1 MRRSQKIKA
10 GLFFTGLF
18 LALFSASAQ
27 NSFKYAAAIPKTDS
41 AGFYKISLQPAFV
54 AKSNGDLSDVRLINQ
69 KGYFVPYITADNLPL
84 HANEKFVVFP
94 RVAEALKTDTGTSYV
109 IENSENLPVNM
120 LWVKLRNTAVKRTVN
135 LSGSD
140 DLQRWFA
147 IEEDVPLQQAGLNS
161 GGAYLQS
168 LSFPA
173 SNYRYL
179 KLLVNDKNKTPLKF
193 LEAGIYTEQS
203 VSKSYYQVPDVRVS
217 QRDSNKVT
225 YIDISLKDNYLV
237 NKIDFNITAPK
248 YYKRDVAVYQVD
260 KQNRTLVSNAELL
273 SGKINR
279 LLFAAKGNE
288 LELQIDNGDNLPLS
302 IKNVAVFQAD
312 QFIVTYLD
320 AGQSYQL
327 LTGDKKAT
335 APDYD
340 LKFFID
346 SIHQQIP
353 EISHAPVIKNM
364 AYQIRNTV
372 IKKDN
377 GLIIWIWI
385 SIIVALLLLSLLTWK
400 MVTEVNNKTGKA

>member
-1 MRRSQKIKA
+1 MRPSKKIKA

-27 NSFKYAAAIPKTDS
+27 NTFKYAAAIPKTDS

-54 AKSNGDLSDVRLINQ
+54 AKSNAALSDIRIVDQ
-69 KGYFVPYITADNLPL
+69 KGYFVPYITTDNPPQP
-84 HANEKFVVFP
+84 ANEKFVVFP
-94 RVAEALKTDTGTSYV
+94 RVVATLKTDTGTSYI
-109 IENSENLPVNM
+109 IENRQSLPVNM

-161 GGAYLQS
+161 RGAYLQS

-203 VSKSYYQVPDVRVS
+203 VSKSYFEVPDVRVS
-217 QRDSNKVT
+217 QKDSNKVT
-225 YIDISLKDNYLV
+225 YIDIRLNDNYLV
-237 NKIDFNITAPK
+237 NKVDINIAAPK
-248 YYKRDVAVYQVD
+248 YYKRDAAVYQVD
-260 KQNRTLVSNAELL
+260 KQTRTLVSKAELS
-273 SGKINR
+273 SGKSNS

-302 IKNVAVFQAD
+302 INNIKVFQAD
-312 QFIVTYLD
+312 QFIVSYLE

-327 LTGDKKAT
+327 LTGDKKAA

-346 SIHQQIP
+346 SIHQRIP
-353 EISHAPVIKNM
+353 EISHTAVIKNIT
-364 AYQIRNTV
+364 YQIHNK
-372 IKKDN
+372 IGKKDN
-377 GLIIWIWI
+377 GMIIWI
-385 SIIVALLLLSLLTWK
+385 SIIAALLLLSLLTWK
-400 MVTEVNNKTGKA
+400 MVTEVNNKTGKG

>member
-18 LALFSASAQ
+18 CVLFSASAQ
-27 NSFKYAAAIPKTDS
+27 NSFKYAAAVPKIDS
-41 AGFYKISLQPAFV
+41 AGFYKISLQPDLI
-54 AKSNGDLSDVRLINQ
+54 AKSNADLSDIRLINQ
-69 KGYFVPYITADNLPL
+69 KGYFVPYITADNLPQPT
-84 HANEKFVVFP
+84 NEKFVVFP
-94 RVAEALKTDTGTSYV
+94 HVPAASKTDTGTSYI
-109 IENSENLPVNM
+109 IENRENLPINM

-147 IEEDVPLQQAGLNS
+147 IDEDVPLQQAGLNS

-179 KLLVNDKNKTPLKF
+179 KLLVNYKNKTPLKF
-193 LEAGIYTEQS
+193 LQAGIYTEQS
-203 VSKSYYQVPDVRVS
+203 VSKSYFKVPGVRVS
-217 QRDSNKVT
+217 KRDSDKVT
-225 YIDISLKDNYLV
+225 YIDIKLNDNYLV
-237 NKIDFNITAPK
+237 NKVDFNITAPK
-248 YYKRDVAVYQVD
+248 YYKRDVGVYQVD
-260 KQNRTLVSNAELL
+260 KQNRTLVSNAELF
-273 SGKINR
+273 SGKSNS

-288 LELQIDNGDNLPLS
+288 LELQIDNGDNAPLS
-302 IKNVAVFQAD
+302 IKNVEVFQAD

-327 LTGDKKAT
+327 LTGDKKAS

-346 SIHQQIP
+346 SIHQHIP
-353 EISHAPVIKNM
+353 EISHTPVMKNM
-364 AYQIRNTV
+364 AYQIHTTIV
-372 IKKDN
+372 KKDK
-377 GLIIWIWI
+377 GVVIWI
-385 SIIVALLLLSLLTWK
+385 SIIAALLLLSLLTWK

>member
-10 GLFFTGLF
+10 GIFFTGLF

-27 NSFKYAAAIPKTDS
+27 NTFKYAAAIPKTDS

-54 AKSNGDLSDVRLINQ
+54 AKSNPDFSDIRLIDQ
-69 KGYFVPYITADNLPL
+69 KGHFVPYITADNLPQP
-84 HANEKFVVFP
+84 ANEKFVVFP
-94 RVAEALKTDTGTSYV
+94 RLAVASKTDTGTSYI
-109 IENSENLPVNM
+109 IENTASLPVSM

-140 DLQRWFA
+140 DLKRWFA

-161 GGAYLQS
+161 GGAYSQS

-193 LEAGIYTEQS
+193 MEAGIYTEQS
-203 VSKSYYQVPDVRVS
+203 VSKSYFPVPGVRVS
-217 QRDSNKVT
+217 QQDSNNVT
-225 YIDISLKDNYLV
+225 YIRIRLNDKYLI
-237 NKIDFNITAPK
+237 NRINLEITAPK
-248 YYKRDVAVYQVD
+248 YYKRDIAVYQID
-260 KQNRTLVSNAELL
+260 GQQRSLVSNAEIY
-273 SGKINR
+273 SGKSNS
-279 LLFAAKGNE
+279 LLFAAKADE
-288 LELQIDNGDNLPLS
+288 LELQIDNGDNLPLI
-302 IKNVAVFQAD
+302 IKNVEVFQAD

-346 SIHQQIP
+346 SIHQRIP
-353 EISHAPVIKNM
+353 EISPVAVVKNT
-364 AYQIRNTV
+364 AYQLHLPV
-372 IKKDN
+372 VKKDN
-377 GLIIWIWI
+377 SMILWL
-385 SIIVALLLLSLLTWK
+385 SIIAALLLLSLLTWK
-400 MVTEVNNKTGKA
+400 MVTEVNDKTGKA